1 MTDLISQQLRSM
13 AVMVMCGI
21 AVSLEYHVFYQIRT
35 MYFCEDDRPKS
46 LLFRVLDGMLELTSL
61 ILAAYV
67 ISVFLYYSDRGNI
80 RLQDA
85 VCFFAGLKLW
95 RKVNGEER
103 KPSPGVRED
112 TQSTGYQ
119 FGSGKTETKEKRKS
133 N

>member
-21 AVSLEYHVFYQIRT
+21 AASLVYHVFYQIR
-35 MYFCEDDRPKS
+35 MIYFNEEDRPKS
-46 LLFRVLDGMLELTSL
+46 LLSRLLDGMLELTSL
-61 ILAAYV
+61 ILAAYI

-85 VCFFAGLKLW
+85 VCFFAGLMLW
-95 RKVNGEER
+95 RKANGEER

-112 TQSTGYQ
+112 TQSAGYQ
-119 FGSGKTETKEKRKS
+119 LGSGKPETKEKRKG
-133 N
+133 